1 MAHDIAFLSLART
14 ARIAPR
20 LAHLYFAVATVLY
33 RRHLH
38 YLCRVAACLPLQ
50 VSSSTRFHPND
61 ARHLSR
67 HQLHARIIYRRERAT
82 MCVYSLASATRW
94 SSGLLVFLCR
104 SRHKSSI
111 GRPSTWRQQRNYFF
125 HFSFAASERASAN
138 SIARA
143 IFTTDSCDWC
153 DAMHSSR
160 FDNRAFFSTSFLI
173 EILSNL
179 DSKIDREIY

>member
-50 VSSSTRFHPND
+50 VSSSTRLHLND

-67 HQLHARIIYRRERAT
+67 RQLHTRIIYKTRERSCA
-82 MCVYSLASATRW
+82 CTR
-94 SSGLLVFLCR
+94 SRTQRGGRGGLLAFLCR

-125 HFSFAASERASAN
+125 HFSFAASERASKCKQYRWRN
-138 SIARA
+138 
-143 IFTTDSCDWC
+143 F
-153 DAMHSSR
+153 H
-160 FDNRAFFSTSFLI
+160 NRLLRLMRRNAL
-173 EILSNL
+173 E
-179 DSKIDREIY
+179 

>member
-1 MAHDIAFLSLART
+1 MPRLWKSKPSYRTRNQNGSRYLAFLSLART

-20 LAHLYFAVATVLY
+20 LAHLYFAVATVLD

-38 YLCRVAACLPLQ
+38 YLCRVAARLPPR
-50 VSSSTRFHPND
+50 VSSSIRLHLND

-67 HQLHARIIYRRERAT
+67 RQYHARSFTDARAIV
-82 MCVYSLASATRW
+82 CVYSLASATRW

-143 IFTTDSCDWC
+143 IFTMDSVI
-153 DAMHSSR
+153 DATECTRVDSMI
-160 FDNRAFFSTSFLI
+160 ALFFQIAS
-173 EILSNL
+173 
-179 DSKIDREIY
+179 